1 MNIMSERM
9 NVLLILTDQQRADH
23 LSCAGNPDLKTP
35 NLDRF
40 ASEGIRFTNAYC
52 ANPMCMPNRSTIFTG
67 KYPSIHG
74 VRCNGINLNPDIPT
88 FTQSLLDSGY
98 HTCSFGKI
106 HLNWYG
112 TPWNRK
118 HFSYEMLIPFIYTP
132 KNKQKLLPKPYYG
145 LDEVELTVG
154 HGDAVGG
161 HYLDWIEEK
170 APEYLKLIKTRA
182 TKLFDQI
189 LFESPI
195 PEDLYQTSY
204 ITEKMISFLERYS
217 EGKYGDKPFF
227 VHCSFPDPHHPVC
240 PPGKYQEMYNP
251 DNIEISSTLNEIE
264 KLYNHEV
271 LKNYVNIYPRTRLRE
286 TNEEEV
292 RKFQAYTYGVLS
304 FIDRGVGQILAA
316 LNSLGLEKNTMVIFT
331 SDHADL
337 MGDHGL
343 LLKGPAHFQGLIKVP
358 FIWKVP
364 GMTKAGVITD
374 SLVSSIDIPIT
385 ILNLLNVKSK
395 LQPTGMQGYDITPI
409 LKEPSVKIRDHCIIE
424 EDEDAHKTTKQKIY
438 GNLRVRTMVIEDYR
452 ITFYQ
457 GWEGIGDLF
466 DLKNDPHEQNNLWH
480 DKNFREVRD
489 KLMYKMFHE
498 ILDLQDQFPK
508 KQAQA

>member
-1 MNIMSERM
+1 M
-9 NVLLILTDQQRADH
+9 NVLFIITDQQRADH

-40 ASEGIRFTNAYC
+40 ASESVRFTNAFC

-74 VRCNGINLNPDIPT
+74 VRCNGINLNPEIPT
-88 FTQSLLDSGY
+88 FPESLLKSGY
-98 HTCSFGKI
+98 HTSSFGKI

-118 HFSYEMLIPFIYTP
+118 DFSYETLISFIYTP
-132 KNKQKLLPKPYYG
+132 KEKQRPLPKPYYG
-145 LDEVELTVG
+145 LDEVKLTSG

-161 HYLDWIEEK
+161 HYFDWIEEK
-170 APEYLKLIKTRA
+170 APDYLELIKSRA
-182 TKLFDQI
+182 TKLFDDI

-195 PEDLYQTSY
+195 PEELYQTTY
-204 ITEKMISFLERYS
+204 ITEETISFLERFS
-217 EGKYGDKPFF
+217 EGKYGDRPFF

-240 PPGKYQEMYNP
+240 PPGKYEDMYDPNE
-251 DNIEISSTLNEIE
+251 IEISSTLNEIDQ
-264 KLYNHEV
+264 LYQHEV
-271 LKNYVNIYPRTRLRE
+271 LKNYVNVYPRNRLRE

-304 FIDRGVGQILAA
+304 LIDHSVGQILGA

-337 MGDHGL
+337 MGDHGML
-343 LLKGPAHFQGLIKVP
+343 FKGPAHYQGLVKVP

-364 GMTKAGVITD
+364 GMTKAGVISD
-374 SLVSSIDIPIT
+374 SLVSSIDIPST
-385 ILNLLNVKSK
+385 ILNLLNIKEK
-395 LQPTGMQGYDITPI
+395 FQPPGMQGIDITPI
-409 LKEPSVKIRDHCIIE
+409 LQDPSVKVRDHCIIE
-424 EDEDAHKTTKQKIY
+424 EDEDARKTTRQEQYKDI
-438 GNLRVRTMVIEDYR
+438 RIRTMITEDYR
-452 ITFYQ
+452 ITIYQ
-457 GWEGIGDLF
+457 GYGNTGDLY
-466 DLKNDPHEQNNLWH
+466 DLKKDPNELTNLWN
-480 DKNFREVRD
+480 DKNYKEIRD
-489 KLMYKMFHE
+489 NLVYKMFHE
-498 ILDLQDQFPK
+498 ILNLQDRFPK